1 MLTTYKTYTFRP
13 EDEKDELQPCWPS
26 ACLVIKPFFWTLPAV
41 RLSHGCNV
49 SHASCLQ
56 TNQKTVACSL
66 TACKVNLLC
75 QMSTYEAFV
84 CLTKATRCL
93 GCSVLYLGA
102 TNLQGAGCVRS
113 CTTFSVLVKWTDKN
127 ILGECGALENPQNT
141 HRDTHTHTPSDAHT
155 SAPQLGLHNVSAHI
169 TIFHITTHTPVNISD
184 DHRLLA
190 HIDTPTIT
198 ILVCFMPLLCWLS
211 QILQY
216 LCVQQYFNKE
226 YQNWYVF
233 FSPLHFGKLQL
244 LMYI

>member
-1 MLTTYKTYTFRP
+1 MLTTYKTYAFGP

-26 ACLVIKPFFWTLPAV
+26 ACLIIKPLFWALPAV

-141 HRDTHTHTPSDAHT
+141 HRDTHTHTFGCAHKRPPT
-155 SAPQLGLHNVSAHI
+155 WPTQCQCSYHHLPHHN
-169 TIFHITTHTPVNISD
+169 THS
-184 DHRLLA
+184 
-190 HIDTPTIT
+190 
-198 ILVCFMPLLCWLS
+198 S
-211 QILQY
+211 
-216 LCVQQYFNKE
+216 
-226 YQNWYVF
+226 
-233 FSPLHFGKLQL
+233 
-244 LMYI
+244 